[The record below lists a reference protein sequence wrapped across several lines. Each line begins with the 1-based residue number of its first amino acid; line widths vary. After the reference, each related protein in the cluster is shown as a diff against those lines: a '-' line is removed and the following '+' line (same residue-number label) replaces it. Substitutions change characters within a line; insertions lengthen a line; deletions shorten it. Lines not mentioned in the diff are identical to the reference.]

1 MRSVSLVSSN
11 ISSNAER
18 GERAEVI
25 IIALEHGGK
34 IQMTDLHY
42 TGLCAGAD
50 SGVVRINLST
60 VP

>member
-1 MRSVSLVSSN
+1 MRSVSLVSGN

-42 TGLCAGAD
+42 TGLWG
-50 SGVVRINLST
+50 GQN
-60 VP
+60 